1 MDAMSA
7 LQDDQHPA
15 APIVD
20 LLRSLGIVDPNLLRS
35 LAVRLPAAADIDDP
49 TRAARM
55 AIGQWFARLIE
66 NPDFDAEDAFRLG
79 RAAFVALDGGRRW
92 ANALLEDDA
101 PDELRTKLRQ
111 CLPRSCPDAA
121 QTLMLVQPLDPP
133 VPMAAFAGWFRG
145 RPGTVRPA

>member
-1 MDAMSA
+1 MDALSA
-7 LQDDQHPA
+7 LRDGQHPA
-15 APIVD
+15 PPIVD
-20 LLRSLGIVDPNLLRS
+20 LLRSFGIGDPSLLRS
-35 LAVRLPAAADIDDP
+35 LAARLPAPADIHDP
-49 TRAARM
+49 TRAARI
-55 AIGQWFARLIE
+55 AIGQWFARVIE

-101 PDELRTKLRQ
+101 PDELRAKLRQ